1 MPDAHVIPCPACGEP
16 VTVAAEDLGHSLR
29 CPLCAV
35 RFPAPPPPDDPPW
48 RPAHGPPPRRG
59 GSSDRR
65 RDQYDDYNDRTR
77 REREWPY
84 REHGESPQELVR
96 NAKTQCTAAGTGL
109 IFVGS
114 LSVLMGL
121 VRAGGMLFW
130 IVDGTADTWIYLHFG
145 YGLYSLLVG
154 GFWVYAGRQLQQ
166 AKHYGLCLV
175 ACGTILIP
183 GVSPCCLLGLVFG
196 IMGLVKLNAPDVKAG
211 FAANRPGY
219 DPDAG

>member
-109 IFVGS
+109 IVVG
-114 LSVLMGL
+114 VLTLVMALPHTAGAIILMCEDPPDPGL
-121 VRAGGMLFW
+121 ALML
-130 IVDGTADTWIYLHFG
+130 A